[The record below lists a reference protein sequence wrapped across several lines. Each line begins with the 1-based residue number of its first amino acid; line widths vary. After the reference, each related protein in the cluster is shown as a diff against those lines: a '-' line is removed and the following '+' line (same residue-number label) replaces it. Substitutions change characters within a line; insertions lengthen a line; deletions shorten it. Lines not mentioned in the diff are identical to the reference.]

1 MARSGAWKAGGAVV
15 LAAAGL
21 ARAQEPAQAGAPDAA
36 QAAPAGSETSPL
48 SSDLIRRDRWVVQ
61 FEPSVWYASAGG
73 KVTLPGGGTKTRVD
87 DLNLDSPR
95 LSPMGD
101 LSLWAGDWRF
111 CLGGVYTSEA
121 ERDAVAGSAGQI
133 GSVSYAAGDTLTSSM
148 EYWEVDATVG
158 KLIRLPDSISGK
170 GGNDFAAT
178 LEVYGGLRF
187 FDVDFRV
194 DGPADSTDSSE
205 FFGQPMVGA
214 KVSMDIYKKVF
225 TIDVQADIGYF
236 TDGGDSSSLGYDI
249 MVGFQW
255 FPSEHVA
262 VQIGYRDLACD
273 LESGSGSDQFQYNG
287 ALQGLF
293 GGVVVRF

>member
-1 MARSGAWKAGGAVV
+1 VV
-15 LAAAGL
+15 LAAAGW
-21 ARAQEPAQAGAPDAA
+21 AQAQEATQAVAPDAA
-36 QAAPAGSETSPL
+36 AAKPESSPL
-48 SSDLIRRDRWVVQ
+48 SPDLIRRDRWVVQ
-61 FEPSVWYASAGG
+61 FEPSVWYASPGG
-73 KVTLPGGGTKTRVD
+73 KVTLPGGGSKTRVD

-111 CLGGVYTSEA
+111 SLGGVYQSQED
-121 ERDAVAGSAGQI
+121 RGSIAGTAGQI

-158 KLIRLPDSISGK
+158 KLIGLPDSINGK
-170 GGNDFAAT
+170 GGEDFAAT

-194 DGPADSTDSSE
+194 DGPAGSTDSSE
-205 FFGQPMVGA
+205 FFGQPMVGV

-236 TDGGDSSSLGYDI
+236 TDGGDSSSFGYDI

-255 FPSEHVA
+255 FPMDQVA
-262 VQIGYRDLACD
+262 VQIGYRDLACE
-273 LESGSGSDQFQYNG
+273 LESGSGSEQFQFNG